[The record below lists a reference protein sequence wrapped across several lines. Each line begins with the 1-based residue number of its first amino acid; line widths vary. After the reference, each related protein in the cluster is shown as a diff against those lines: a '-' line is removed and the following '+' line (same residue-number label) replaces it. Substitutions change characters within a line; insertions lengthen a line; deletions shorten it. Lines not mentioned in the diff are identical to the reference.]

1 MIKVNSKFSDESID
15 RVAQSIYEFDSAH
28 RGYAIC
34 WKDLEEHI
42 KSEYLY
48 EAECTI
54 EAVIEELGAD
64 KIMDETHIKHLAET
78 MCRFN
83 NKSKMAFS
91 QLSQETQQYYID
103 LAKVA
108 AETIYGFYS
117 SRDD

>member
-1 MIKVNSKFSDESID
+1 MNSKFSGDALD

-28 RGYAIC
+28 RGYTIC
-34 WKDLEEHI
+34 WKELEEHI

-54 EAVIEELGAD
+54 ETVIEELGVD
-64 KIMDETHIKHLAET
+64 KIMDDDHIKHLAET
-78 MCRFN
+78 LCRFN
-83 NKSKMAFS
+83 NESKVAFS
-91 QLSQETQQYYID
+91 QLSKENQQYYID

-117 SRDD
+117 TWDD